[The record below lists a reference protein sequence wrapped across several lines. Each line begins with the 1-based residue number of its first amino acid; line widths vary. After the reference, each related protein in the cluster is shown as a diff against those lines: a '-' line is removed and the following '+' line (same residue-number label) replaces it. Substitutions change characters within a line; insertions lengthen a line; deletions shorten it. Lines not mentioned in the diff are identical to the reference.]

1 MCAILIKIQQVSTDE
16 PHGLY
21 PHIESLTD
29 VFITHAST
37 EYLNSAYSCR
47 YLQNQEKTYTLIEI
61 Q

>member
-1 MCAILIKIQQVSTDE
+1 MCAIFIKIQQVSTDE

-37 EYLNSAYSCR
+37 EYQNGAHPCWSC
-47 YLQNQEKTYTLIEI
+47 QNQDQVYTFI
-61 Q
+61 